1 MPLWATKGNGE
12 GNSGEVKWGNV
23 LHKTSKTYM
32 LQNKTQAQSS
42 QSITQAYE
50 QQLGVAEVQKQLQAS
65 L

>member
-1 MPLWATKGNGE
+1 
-12 GNSGEVKWGNV
+12 
-23 LHKTSKTYM
+23 M